1 MKKIIIPLL
10 FLLLACVSF
19 ADDRPLWMR
28 YPSISPDGNTIVFS
42 YQGDLYTV
50 PVAGGEAQLLTLH
63 EAYDFSPVWSPDG
76 KSIAF
81 TSDRYGGYDIFL
93 IPASGGKAKR
103 LTTISGGEKPESF
116 TPDGK
121 YILFYALIQDDPL
134 NAQFPTGVFPE
145 LYKVNVNGGRPERIL
160 TTTALGAS
168 YSDDEKY
175 ILYYDIKGYEDSW
188 RKHHVSSV
196 TRDIWLY
203 DSETGKHKK
212 LTAFEGEDRYPVYSP
227 DESTVYYL
235 SERDGSFNIWA
246 MPISGDADARQ
257 LSSYE
262 NHPLRFLS
270 ISDEGILC
278 FGYNGE
284 IYTGTE
290 SKGFS
295 RVSVIID
302 NDDKANTVTYMKEG
316 KGAEE
321 IAVSPDGKEV
331 ALIIRGEVFV
341 TATDFNTT
349 RRITN
354 TPQQERSVSF
364 SPDGR
369 SILYASERDSSW
381 NIYQTKI
388 VNDDEPYFSNA
399 TLLEES
405 VVIATGKEEFQP
417 RYSPDGKEVA
427 FLEERETLKVI
438 NLDSKETRTIL
449 PKQYNYSYADGDQHY
464 DWSPDGKWFL
474 VTYSENSAMH
484 IDVALVDAGGKQE
497 IVNLTNSGYSDGNPL
512 WMMEGKMMIWRS
524 DRAGFRSHGSWG
536 AEGDIYG
543 MFFSQEAFDKFR
555 LSKEERELLEKK
567 EKEDKESEGE
577 EKDGEKKKGKDKDK
591 DEKTIEPIKIDLNN
605 IEDRKLRLTIHSSF
619 ITDAVVTPDG
629 KKMYYLSK
637 GENGYDLWVQD
648 FVKKETKLLIPLKS
662 KQGGAL
668 FLDKKGESLIVF
680 TDEAIMKIG
689 VKDKKQTPV
698 TYMAEFYLDRPLE
711 REYIFEHVW
720 RQVQKKFYDPNLH
733 GVDWDF
739 YKSEYLR
746 FLPYINNNNDFA
758 EMLSEMLGEL
768 NASHTGAGYNLNN
781 PKADATACLGLFY
794 DFNAGGDG
802 LIVAEILKK
811 GPFDNAKSKLKA
823 GMVVEKID
831 GIEILEG
838 EDWFP
843 LMNHKVGKT
852 VLVSI
857 YDPDNGERWDEKIKA
872 IGRGQEYELFYK
884 RWVENRRKETDS
896 LSGGR
901 IGYVHVRGM
910 NSNSFRKVYSE
921 VLGRNYHKE
930 AIIIDTRFNGGGWLH
945 DDLATF
951 LNGEKY
957 ASFWPRGHEN
967 YGSEPLHKWYKPSAV
982 LIGESN
988 YSDAHGFPFAYRAM
1002 GVGKTIGMPIPGTM
1016 TAVWWEGLQDNSLYF
1031 GIPQIGVKD
1040 MDGNYLE
1047 NKQFEPDVKVA
1058 QEYDVVITGRDQQ
1071 LEKAVEVLLIE
1082 LDEINE

>member
-1 MKKIIIPLL
+1 MKRFITPLL
-10 FLLLACVSF
+10 FLLLTCSSF

-28 YPSISPDGNTIVFS
+28 YPAISPDGNTIAFS

-50 PVAGGEAQLLTLH
+50 PATGGEARLLTLH

-81 TSDRYGGYDIFL
+81 ASARYGGFDIFV
-93 IPASGGKAKR
+93 IPATGGKAKR
-103 LTTISGGEKPESF
+103 LTTNSGGDIPWSY

-121 YILFYALIQDDPL
+121 YILFYARIQDDPL
-134 NAQFPTGVFPE
+134 NAQFPTGAFPE
-145 LYKVNVNGGRPERIL
+145 LYKVSIDGGRPERVL
-160 TTTALGAS
+160 TTPALGAT
-168 YSDDEKY
+168 YSDDGKY
-175 ILYYDIKGYEDSW
+175 ILYYDIKGFENGW
-188 RKHHVSSV
+188 RKHHISSV

-203 DSETGKHKK
+203 DTETGKHKK
-212 LTAFEGEDRYPVYSP
+212 LTSFEGEDRNPVYSP
-227 DESTVYYL
+227 DGNTVFYL
-235 SERDGSFNIWA
+235 SERQGSFNVWT
-246 MPISGDADARQ
+246 MPLSGDSEAIQ
-257 LSSYE
+257 LSSFE

-270 ISDEGILC
+270 ISDNGDLC

-284 IYTGTE
+284 LYTGDE
-290 SKGFS
+290 DGNFQ
-295 RVSVIID
+295 RVEVIITGD
-302 NDDKANTVTYMKEG
+302 ERNNPVTFMKEN
-316 KGAEE
+316 KGATE
-321 IAVSPDGKEV
+321 IAVSADGKEI
-331 ALIIRGEVFV
+331 ALIIRGEIFV

-369 SILYASERDSSW
+369 SLLYASERDSSW

-399 TLLEES
+399 TLLKES
-405 VVIATGKEEFQP
+405 IVIATEKEEFQP
-417 RYSPDGKEVA
+417 RYSPNGKEVA
-427 FLEERETLKVI
+427 FLEERETLKVL
-438 NLDSKETRTIL
+438 NLDTKKTLTIL
-449 PKQYNYSYADGDQHY
+449 PKQYNYSYSDGDQHY

-484 IDVALVDAGGKQE
+484 NDVALVDAGGKQE
-497 IVNLTNSGYSDGNPL
+497 IVNLTNSGYSDGGSL
-512 WMMEGKMMIWRS
+512 WMMDGKMMIWWS

-536 AEGDIYG
+536 AEGDVYG

-577 EKDGEKKKGKDKDK
+577 EKKDEKKKGKDKDK
-591 DEKTIEPIKIDLNN
+591 DEKDIEPIEIDLNN

-619 ITDAVVTPDG
+619 ISDAVITPDG
-629 KKMYYLSK
+629 KKMYYTSR

-648 FVKKETKLLIPLKS
+648 FVEKETKLLVPLKS
-662 KQGGAL
+662 KRGIDL
-668 FLDKKGESLIVF
+668 FMDKKGETLIVF
-680 TDEAIMKIG
+680 TSDAIMKIG
-689 VKDKKQTPV
+689 VSDKKQTPV
-698 TYMAEFYLDRPLE
+698 TYMAEFYLNKPVE
-711 REYIFEHVW
+711 REYMFEHVW
-720 RQVQKKFYDPNLH
+720 RQVQKKFYDPDLH

-739 YKSEYLR
+739 YKSEYIR
-746 FLPYINNNNDFA
+746 FLPYINNNYDFA
-758 EMLSEMLGEL
+758 NMLSEMLGEL
-768 NASHTGAGYNLNN
+768 NASHTGSGYYFKD
-781 PKADATACLGLFY
+781 PHADATACLGLFY

-811 GPFDNAKSKLKA
+811 GPFDNAKNKLKA
-823 GMVVEKID
+823 GMVIEKID
-831 GIEILEG
+831 GVEIKEG
-838 EDWFP
+838 EDYFP
-843 LMNHKVGKT
+843 LLNHKVGKP

-857 YDPDNGERWDEKIKA
+857 YDPASSERWDETIKP
-872 IGRGQEYELFYK
+872 ISRGQEYELFYK
-884 RWVENRRKETDS
+884 RWIENRRKETDS
-896 LSGGR
+896 LSEGR

-910 NSNSFRKVYSE
+910 NSSSFRKVYSE
-921 VLGRNYHKE
+921 VLGRNYQKE
-930 AIIIDTRFNGGGWLH
+930 AIIVDTRFNGGGWLH

-967 YGSEPLHKWYKPSAV
+967 YGGEPLNKWYKPSVV
-982 LIGESN
+982 LIGEGN

-1016 TAVWWEGLQDNSLYF
+1016 TAVWWEGLQDNSLHF
-1031 GIPQIGVKD
+1031 GIPQIGMKD
-1040 MDGNYLE
+1040 MDGDYLE
-1047 NKQFEPDVKVA
+1047 NKQFEPDVKVV
-1058 QEYDVVITGRDQQ
+1058 QDYDVVITGRDQQ

-1082 LDEINE
+1082 LDGIHE